1 MNDDSGAT
9 LRPSAER
16 LRRRVAETMD
26 AARDELAAL
35 VRIPSVAFAGFPEE
49 PVRRAATAVLDLVR
63 GAGIDARLVDV
74 PGSPPAVFGERPA
87 RPGAPTVLLY
97 AHYDVQP
104 AGPGAAWTSPAFEPV
119 ERDGRLF
126 GRGAADDKAGIVM
139 HVAALRALG
148 ADCTVG
154 VKVLIEGA
162 EEVGGGGI
170 EEFVAAH
177 AAALAADAIVVA
189 DVGNAAL
196 GEPTLTTSL
205 RGMVKLL
212 VTVTTLSAPVHSG
225 GYGGP
230 APDAL
235 VALVRLLAGLH
246 DPAGDVAVE
255 GLIAGAYDG
264 TPVDEDAFRRDAGVL
279 PGVALTGTG
288 SLAERLCARPAITV
302 IGLDAPA
309 VEGAANAVVP
319 RARAMVSVRLAPGQE
334 PAAATAAV
342 AAHLRAAAPWNV
354 RLEIADAGGGEGFLA
369 RTDGP
374 AFSAATR
381 ALGLAFGRP
390 VVRRGEGGSIPLVA
404 AFRRAVPGAEMILWG
419 PEEPRS
425 RIHGPDES
433 VDLAELARCVLA
445 ETLFLAD
452 LSPA

>member
-9 LRPSAER
+9 LRPSAEQ
-16 LRRRVAETMD
+16 LRRRVAEIMD

-49 PVRRAATAVLDLVR
+49 PVRRAAAAVLDLVR
-63 GAGIDARLVDV
+63 GVGIDARLVDV

-104 AGPGAAWTSPAFEPV
+104 AGPDAAWASPAFEPV

-126 GRGAADDKAGIVM
+126 GRGAADDKAGVVM

-170 EEFVAAH
+170 EEFVAAN

-189 DVGNAAL
+189 DAGNAAL

-205 RGMVKLL
+205 RGMAKLL

-225 GYGGP
+225 SYGGP

-235 VALVRLLAGLH
+235 VALVRLLASLH
-246 DPAGDVAVE
+246 SPAGDVAVE
-255 GLIAGAYDG
+255 GLIADAYDG
-264 TPVDEDAFRRDAGVL
+264 AAEDELAFRGDAGVL
-279 PGVALTGTG
+279 AGVDLPGTG
-288 SLAERLCARPAITV
+288 SLAERLYVRPAITI

-319 RARAMVSVRLAPGQE
+319 TARAMVSVRLAPGQD
-334 PAAATAAV
+334 PARAKAAV
-342 AAHLRAAAPWNV
+342 TAHLRALAPWNV

-374 AFSAATR
+374 AYAAATR

-390 VVRRGEGGSIPLVA
+390 VVRCGQGGSIPLVA
-404 AFRRAVPGAEMILWG
+404 AFRRAVPGAEIILWG

-433 VDLAELARCVLA
+433 VDVDELARCVLA

-452 LSPA
+452 LSRD